1 MPLVWIPSLPQGGD
15 PRLNLGRLARI
26 GEGMHRFFS
35 VALVLLAWVQGSR
48 AEFSDSLLHGL
59 EGVGIEVR
67 PLHQRSEKLSLTE
80 GMLRERLARELND
93 LQVGILSPDDLEGV
107 PGRPYL
113 ELTVHVAHAQAP
125 SHFYTIVLRLKEMAL
140 LERPQ
145 NIEISMAL
153 STWERESLG
162 VANRPE
168 AVLQALDRLIR
179 LFSEEFH
186 RSNVEE

>member
-1 MPLVWIPSLPQGGD
+1 
-15 PRLNLGRLARI
+15 
-26 GEGMHRFFS
+26 
-35 VALVLLAWVQGSR
+35 
-48 AEFSDSLLHGL
+48 
-59 EGVGIEVR
+59 
-67 PLHQRSEKLSLTE
+67 
-80 GMLRERLARELND
+80 
-93 LQVGILSPDDLEGV
+93 
-107 PGRPYL
+107 
-113 ELTVHVAHAQAP
+113 
-125 SHFYTIVLRLKEMAL
+125 MAL

-186 RSNVEE
+186 RSNGEE